1 MNYTHLGR
9 TGLKVS
15 RLCLGTMNFGDVTDE
30 KTSARILD
38 EALEAGINF
47 IDTAD
52 VYGTEQ
58 SPDIQQGSGLSEEI
72 IGRWLQQGGRRE
84 RIVLA
89 TKVYQPMG
97 PGPNDRRLSAY
108 HIRKACEDSL
118 RRLKTDHIDVYQM
131 HHIDRHT
138 PWEEIWQAMELL
150 VQQGKV
156 LYIGSSNFAG
166 WDIATAQSV
175 ATARHFLGLVA
186 EQSLYNLTARTIEL
200 EVIPACRHFGL
211 GLIPWSPLAGG
222 LLGGVLKKMASG
234 RRARPAFARLI
245 EQYRPQLEAYEGLCE
260 DLGETP
266 SDVALA
272 WLLQNPVVTAPFSVS
287 QASLVLEGIVF
298 DRNNNL
304 LFVDVATG
312 RVFKLTPERQLS
324 IVLKENTFGASGLA
338 VHKDGRI
345 FIASVGDMQRGSVRA
360 IEPNGTREQMIVAT
374 DAGFLVNDLVFDNQ
388 GGFYFTDSRGNSADP
403 QGGVFY
409 VSPNV
414 GSIHTILPGLAVG
427 NGIAIDPAGSQIWA
441 TEHAKNRLHRVRLSD
456 ATTIAPF
463 GSVVTYQFTGPA
475 PDGARVDSEGNVYV
489 AISGQGRV
497 MVFNRNGLPIGQIV
511 LPDRDKGRNLKSTS
525 LAIRPGHRELFI
537 VANSGTEPGGA
548 MIFRSGAFA
557 PAPFPF
563 SHQ

>member
-1 MNYTHLGR
+1 MSKMMHDQPSAAVPASRDRRNFLIAGAGLALAATTLGR
-9 TGLKVS
+9 SSAVMAKPAGQDTLNAPSDAAPVRKETLTTRKLGSLEVSSMGLGCLPMVGYYGGGPRDRKAMVS
-15 RLCLGTMNFGDVTDE
+15 LIRAAFE
-30 KTSARILD
+30 Q
-38 EALEAGINF
+38 GITF
-47 IDTAD
+47 FDTAE
-52 VYGTEQ
+52 VYG
-58 SPDIQQGSGLSEEI
+58 PHLSEEFV
-72 IGRWLQQGGRRE
+72 GE
-84 RIVLA
+84 ALA
-89 TKVYQPMG
+89 PVRDLP
-97 PGPNDRRLSAY
+97 
-108 HIRKACEDSL
+108 
-118 RRLKTDHIDVYQM
+118 
-131 HHIDRHT
+131 
-138 PWEEIWQAMELL
+138 PWERSLQTVE
-150 VQQGKV
+150 
-156 LYIGSSNFAG
+156 
-166 WDIATAQSV
+166 AQP
-175 ATARHFLGLVA
+175 
-186 EQSLYNLTARTIEL
+186 Y
-200 EVIPACRHFGL
+200 
-211 GLIPWSPLAGG
+211 
-222 LLGGVLKKMASG
+222 
-234 RRARPAFARLI
+234 
-245 EQYRPQLEAYEGLCE
+245 
-260 DLGETP
+260 
-266 SDVALA
+266 
-272 WLLQNPVVTAPFSVS
+272 FSVS

-324 IVLKENTFGASGLA
+324 IVLKENSFGASGLA

-360 IEPNGTREQMIVAT
+360 IEPNGTREQMIVAP

-414 GSIHTILPGLAVG
+414 GAIHAILPGLAVG

>member
-1 MNYTHLGR
+1 MN
-9 TGLKVS
+9 GLNHNA
-15 RLCLGTMNFGDVTDE
+15 LTC
-30 KTSARILD
+30 SAVPI
-38 EALEAGINF
+38 
-47 IDTAD
+47 
-52 VYGTEQ
+52 
-58 SPDIQQGSGLSEEI
+58 P
-72 IGRWLQQGGRRE
+72 
-84 RIVLA
+84 
-89 TKVYQPMG
+89 
-97 PGPNDRRLSAY
+97 
-108 HIRKACEDSL
+108 
-118 RRLKTDHIDVYQM
+118 
-131 HHIDRHT
+131 
-138 PWEEIWQAMELL
+138 PWERPLQTVE
-150 VQQGKV
+150 
-156 LYIGSSNFAG
+156 
-166 WDIATAQSV
+166 AQPY
-175 ATARHFLGLVA
+175 F
-186 EQSLYNLTARTIEL
+186 N
-200 EVIPACRHFGL
+200 
-211 GLIPWSPLAGG
+211 
-222 LLGGVLKKMASG
+222 
-234 RRARPAFARLI
+234 
-245 EQYRPQLEAYEGLCE
+245 
-260 DLGETP
+260 
-266 SDVALA
+266 
-272 WLLQNPVVTAPFSVS
+272 VS

-324 IVLKENTFGASGLA
+324 IVLKENSFGASGLA

-360 IEPNGTREQMIVAT
+360 IEPNGTREQMIVAPDT
-374 DAGFLVNDLVFDNQ
+374 GFLVNDLVFDNQ

-414 GSIHTILPGLAVG
+414 GSIHAILPGLAVG

-456 ATTIAPF
+456 ATTVAPF

-557 PAPFPF
+557 PAPFVFVRPVTPQKAMPGLAIMVSAPAVIAVGLYCIYGGMNDVIEF
-563 SHQ
+563 MAWTALFFAIMLISLWRRMIPDTFGRIWWGFTFPSTALASALIRVDAASMTTLNHTLALAALTFATFVVCSIIVMTVRQSLLTLCWGRHAKHSG

>member
-1 MNYTHLGR
+1 MKSPSVL
-9 TGLKVS
+9 LP
-15 RLCLGTMNFGDVTDE
+15 
-30 KTSARILD
+30 
-38 EALEAGINF
+38 GINHMN
-47 IDTAD
+47 
-52 VYGTEQ
+52 
-58 SPDIQQGSGLSEEI
+58 GLNHNA
-72 IGRWLQQGGRRE
+72 L
-84 RIVLA
+84 
-89 TKVYQPMG
+89 TC
-97 PGPNDRRLSAY
+97 SAVP
-108 HIRKACEDSL
+108 IP
-118 RRLKTDHIDVYQM
+118 
-131 HHIDRHT
+131 
-138 PWEEIWQAMELL
+138 PWEHSLQTVE
-150 VQQGKV
+150 
-156 LYIGSSNFAG
+156 
-166 WDIATAQSV
+166 AQPY
-175 ATARHFLGLVA
+175 F
-186 EQSLYNLTARTIEL
+186 N
-200 EVIPACRHFGL
+200 
-211 GLIPWSPLAGG
+211 
-222 LLGGVLKKMASG
+222 
-234 RRARPAFARLI
+234 
-245 EQYRPQLEAYEGLCE
+245 
-260 DLGETP
+260 
-266 SDVALA
+266 
-272 WLLQNPVVTAPFSVS
+272 VS

-324 IVLKENTFGASGLA
+324 IVLKENSFGASGLA

-360 IEPNGTREQMIVAT
+360 IEPNGTREQMIVAPNT
-374 DAGFLVNDLVFDNQ
+374 GFLVNDLVFDNQ

-414 GSIHTILPGLAVG
+414 GSIHAILPGLAVG

-456 ATTIAPF
+456 ATTVAPF

>member
-1 MNYTHLGR
+1 MKSPSVLLPGIKHMN
-9 TGLKVS
+9 GLNHNA
-15 RLCLGTMNFGDVTDE
+15 LTC
-30 KTSARILD
+30 SAVPI
-38 EALEAGINF
+38 
-47 IDTAD
+47 
-52 VYGTEQ
+52 
-58 SPDIQQGSGLSEEI
+58 P
-72 IGRWLQQGGRRE
+72 
-84 RIVLA
+84 
-89 TKVYQPMG
+89 
-97 PGPNDRRLSAY
+97 
-108 HIRKACEDSL
+108 
-118 RRLKTDHIDVYQM
+118 
-131 HHIDRHT
+131 
-138 PWEEIWQAMELL
+138 PWERSLQTVE
-150 VQQGKV
+150 
-156 LYIGSSNFAG
+156 
-166 WDIATAQSV
+166 AQPY
-175 ATARHFLGLVA
+175 F
-186 EQSLYNLTARTIEL
+186 N
-200 EVIPACRHFGL
+200 
-211 GLIPWSPLAGG
+211 
-222 LLGGVLKKMASG
+222 
-234 RRARPAFARLI
+234 
-245 EQYRPQLEAYEGLCE
+245 
-260 DLGETP
+260 
-266 SDVALA
+266 
-272 WLLQNPVVTAPFSVS
+272 VS

-312 RVFKLTPERQLS
+312 RVFKLTPERQLY

-360 IEPNGTREQMIVAT
+360 IEPNGTREQMIVAP
-374 DAGFLVNDLVFDNQ
+374 DAGFLVNDLVFDNL

-414 GSIHTILPGLAVG
+414 GSIHAILPGLAVG
-427 NGIAIDPAGSQIWA
+427 NGIAIDPVGSQIWA

-456 ATTIAPF
+456 ATTVAPF

-537 VANSGTEPGGA
+537 VANSGSEPGGA